1 MSNVLCNVRSIVKI
15 TEDDHNSVFSMYAIQ
30 QSMFNP
36 NKYNIYFVQ
45 LNMLQKEGGNYLV
58 IQDKY

>member
-1 MSNVLCNVRSIVKI
+1 
-15 TEDDHNSVFSMYAIQ
+15 MYATQ